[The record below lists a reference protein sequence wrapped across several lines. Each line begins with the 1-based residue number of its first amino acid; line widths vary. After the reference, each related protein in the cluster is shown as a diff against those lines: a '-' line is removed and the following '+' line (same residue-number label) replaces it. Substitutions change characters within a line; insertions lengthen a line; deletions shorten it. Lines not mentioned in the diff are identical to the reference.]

1 MNIKFS
7 LLTVIIFLVLM
18 ISVVSAMDNDESN
31 INETKVPLKMK
42 IIQDDFAFSKKSPE
56 TLKI

>member
-1 MNIKFS
+1 
-7 LLTVIIFLVLM
+7 M